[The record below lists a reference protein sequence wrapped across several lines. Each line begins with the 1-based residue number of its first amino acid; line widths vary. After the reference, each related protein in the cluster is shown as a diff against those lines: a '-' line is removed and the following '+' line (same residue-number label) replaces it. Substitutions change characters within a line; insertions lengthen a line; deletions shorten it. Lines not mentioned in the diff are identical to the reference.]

1 MMCQFIIE
9 IKPGKGFTKES
20 LEKSISKIRI
30 NNIMTQGILNLK
42 TGTLY
47 AEGTPADISPYYDG
61 SSYRVMLAP
70 QTVLA
75 TSPLVTITVDGRDR
89 TLSKNLQFVS
99 NTRKKCTITIDKLN
113 EGINVSIGGW
123 IDDGTDYGGTLN

>member
-1 MMCQFIIE
+1 MTRIRRDRSSPHYNQFQRYT
-9 IKPGKGFTKES
+9 TKEHRNS
-20 LEKSISKIRI
+20 ILKLRCKSKR
-30 NNIMTQGILNLK
+30 
-42 TGTLY
+42 
-47 AEGTPADISPYYDG
+47 
-61 SSYRVMLAP
+61 
-70 QTVLA
+70 
-75 TSPLVTITVDGRDR
+75 RDR